1 MSGAAVS
8 RVVVATAFGG
18 PEVLSVVDE
27 PPADPGPGEALLE
40 VRAAGVNP
48 ADWKTYAGAYGTDP
62 AKLPLRLGFEAA
74 GVVAAVGD
82 GAEGPAGPLSVGDEV
97 IGFRLTG
104 AYASHVVVPAGSLVP
119 KPAEL
124 SWEQAGGLMLAGA
137 TAVHALTAAAVGT
150 GDTVLVHG
158 AAGGVGLMLV
168 QLAGVRGARVIGT
181 VGGDGAELVRRF
193 GGEPVRYGDGLAER
207 VRDLAPEGVTAAVDT
222 VGTDEALDT
231 SLALVADRARIATI
245 ANFARGPQAGVKLL
259 GNGPGAD
266 PGTGVRAAARLELT
280 RLAESGELE
289 VVVAGSYP
297 LADVAAAHRAGQAG
311 HTHGKLVLVP

>member
-1 MSGAAVS
+1 VT

-18 PEVLSVVDE
+18 PEVLSVVEE

-82 GAEGPAGPLSVGDEV
+82 GAEGPAGPLSLGDEV